1 MAPFLATTVFLL
13 PEAISSS
20 LHQMRTRTNLSGVL
34 SSNGRKG
41 RRRRQKRD
49 GKKNTEFDGS
59 SVNNADFGCADW
71 PLNKTLI

>member
-49 GKKNTEFDGS
+49 RGKRTPNLTGR
-59 SVNNADFGCADW
+59 
-71 PLNKTLI
+71 LLTMQTLDVLIGR